1 MIEITG
7 VSYRYEDGQE
17 ALRDVDLRVGAGESV
32 AFIGTNGSGKSTL
45 MKMLNG
51 ILFPHEG
58 SYRFGGSEI
67 TRKAIADPVF
77 SKGFHQKIGFLFPRA
92 DSQLFCSRV
101 RDEISFGP
109 RQMGLKESEVDAR
122 VLDCMRL
129 MRIEH
134 LAERVP
140 YHLSE
145 GEKRRVAFA
154 SVLSLNPEV
163 LVLDEPMSG
172 LDPKTKRSIRDV
184 ISMLRGAG
192 KTILCATHD
201 FAYVDGLF
209 SRCVVMS
216 EGHSVIRDGN
226 YKTVLADSA
235 FLQAQ
240 NIL

>member
-1 MIEITG
+1 M
-7 VSYRYEDGQE
+7 
-17 ALRDVDLRVGAGESV
+17 
-32 AFIGTNGSGKSTL
+32 
-45 MKMLNG
+45 
-51 ILFPHEG
+51 
-58 SYRFGGSEI
+58 
-67 TRKAIADPVF
+67 ADPVF
-77 SKGFHQKIGFLFPRA
+77 AKGFHKKIGFLFPRA

-109 RQMGLKESEVDAR
+109 RQMGLKGSEVDSR

-134 LAERVP
+134 LSERVP

-154 SVLSLNPEV
+154 SVLSLNPDV
-163 LVLDEPMSG
+163 LVLDEPMAG
-172 LDPKTKRSIRDV
+172 LDPKTKRSIGEV
-184 ISMLRGAG
+184 VGMLHGAG
-192 KTILCATHD
+192 KTILCATND

-216 EGHSVIRDGN
+216 EGHSIIMDGE
-226 YKTVLADSA
+226 YAAVAADSA
-235 FLQAQ
+235 FLQDQ